1 MNLPMNPVIGVM
13 VFPFTNS
20 AKNERAA
27 AVPAVPAAATPQLP
41 AARLRGTTPGGING
55 GRVVPWEKWENHWK
69 TDEWDIRLKDSIFLQ
84 SD

>member
-1 MNLPMNPVIGVM
+1 MSALLPLP
-13 VFPFTNS
+13 
-20 AKNERAA
+20 

-55 GRVVPWEKWENHWK
+55 GRVVPWEKRENHWK